1 MMDNT
6 NQSQQQQHQVPFIIQ
21 NGKIYQLA
29 TNFPNNTN
37 INKNNM
43 FLTNNNFLNNKVTI
57 IQQPSPQALCQQQ
70 MNNKK
75 IVYKAEY
82 QQVTQQQY
90 QKKTQL
96 PNVLMLMPNKNDQNI
111 NPQQPSTS
119 TVVNNNNN
127 LRIGYASK
135 NQLTKKALP
144 QVTQTAMKSEIL
156 NKAMINANNQL
167 ETVKVNPID
176 MNKLNQHMTPDARVF
191 KKLLKAPQL
200 FKKKSEGQ
208 VEHEDDILTYKTVT
222 IGSVEHIVLDNDKN
236 LTNYAGDLDSLKRYA
251 YQLATKLRKPVTIP
265 GFLLLKD
272 SGSSKTI
279 ENSLDSFFKKPIYV
293 NKTMFVKEFEEKSSM
308 KKEKEAENRKRRKI
322 DNEPKYAE
330 KRACNSVTPNVVNI
344 PIDSSTI
351 LNEDVINPSSFI
363 NDQPI
368 TSNNIV
374 DNNNENS
381 YFDNLVSLTNNDLD
395 QFLTDTIQN
404 SNFDDLLLDFDPTLF
419 LSTNTLNV

>member
-1 MMDNT
+1 M
-6 NQSQQQQHQVPFIIQ
+6 I
-21 NGKIYQLA
+21 
-29 TNFPNNTN
+29 
-37 INKNNM
+37 
-43 FLTNNNFLNNKVTI
+43 LTNNNNYLNNKVTI
-57 IQQPSPQALCQQQ
+57 IQQPSSQPQCQLQQQ

-75 IVYKAEY
+75 IVYKADY
-82 QQVTQQQY
+82 QQFQQVTQQQY

-111 NPQQPSTS
+111 NPQRPSTS
-119 TVVNNNNN
+119 TVANNNNNN
-127 LRIGYASK
+127 LRNGYTSI
-135 NQLTKKALP
+135 NQLTKIALP

-200 FKKKSEGQ
+200 LKKKSEGQ
-208 VEHEDDILTYKTVT
+208 VEHKDDILTYKTVT

-236 LTNYAGDLDSLKRYA
+236 LTNYAGDLDALKRYA

-279 ENSLDSFFKKPIYV
+279 ENALDSVFKKPIYV

-363 NDQPI
+363 NDQPT

>member
-1 MMDNT
+1 
-6 NQSQQQQHQVPFIIQ
+6 
-21 NGKIYQLA
+21 
-29 TNFPNNTN
+29 
-37 INKNNM
+37 
-43 FLTNNNFLNNKVTI
+43 
-57 IQQPSPQALCQQQ
+57 
-70 MNNKK
+70 
-75 IVYKAEY
+75 
-82 QQVTQQQY
+82 
-90 QKKTQL
+90 
-96 PNVLMLMPNKNDQNI
+96 
-111 NPQQPSTS
+111 
-119 TVVNNNNN
+119 
-127 LRIGYASK
+127 
-135 NQLTKKALP
+135 
-144 QVTQTAMKSEIL
+144 MKSEIL

-176 MNKLNQHMTPDARVF
+176 VNKLNQHMTPDARVF

-200 FKKKSEGQ
+200 LKKIAEGQ
-208 VEHEDDILTYKTVT
+208 VEHKDDILTYKTVT
-222 IGSVEHIVLDNDKN
+222 IGSVEHIVLDNVEN

-279 ENSLDSFFKKPIYV
+279 ENALDSVFKKLIYV
-293 NKTMFVKEFEEKSSM
+293 NKTMFVKEFEEKSAM
-308 KKEKEAENRKRRKI
+308 KKEKEAENRNRRKI

-351 LNEDVINPSSFI
+351 LNEDANNPSSFI

-381 YFDNLVSLTNNDLD
+381 YFENLVSLTNNDLD

-404 SNFDDLLLDFDPTLF
+404 SNLNF
-419 LSTNTLNV
+419 LNAEFEF

>member
-1 MMDNT
+1 
-6 NQSQQQQHQVPFIIQ
+6 
-21 NGKIYQLA
+21 
-29 TNFPNNTN
+29 
-37 INKNNM
+37 
-43 FLTNNNFLNNKVTI
+43 
-57 IQQPSPQALCQQQ
+57 
-70 MNNKK
+70 
-75 IVYKAEY
+75 
-82 QQVTQQQY
+82 
-90 QKKTQL
+90 
-96 PNVLMLMPNKNDQNI
+96 
-111 NPQQPSTS
+111 
-119 TVVNNNNN
+119 
-127 LRIGYASK
+127 
-135 NQLTKKALP
+135 
-144 QVTQTAMKSEIL
+144 
-156 NKAMINANNQL
+156 
-167 ETVKVNPID
+167 
-176 MNKLNQHMTPDARVF
+176 MTPDARVF

-208 VEHEDDILTYKTVT
+208 VEHKDDILTYKTVT
-222 IGSVEHIVLDNDKN
+222 IGSVEHIVLDNDEN
-236 LTNYAGDLDSLKRYA
+236 LTNYAGDLDALKRYA

-279 ENSLDSFFKKPIYV
+279 ENALDSVFKKPIYV

-322 DNEPKYAE
+322 DNEAKNAE

-363 NDQPI
+363 NDQPT